1 MLTDRRAQRNGASLR
16 VLHICTRYLRGG
28 SERRL
33 RDMMAA
39 LSEYEHDVVIGPDSD
54 IDLAT
59 SQLRAKSIFVEPALR
74 RSISP
79 ANDLLATWRL
89 YRRIRNGN
97 YALVVTH
104 QSKAGV
110 LSRAAAVLGGRPP
123 VIHSLSMASFGPGY
137 SRPASWI
144 FRHAE
149 RALAPVTDGYAVVGH
164 DLLERYTSIGI
175 PHGKCQVIRSG
186 VPCGPMTS
194 RADARARVVAM
205 LGLPAE
211 RPIVAYV
218 GSLDARKGAHDIVPY
233 LLRLG
238 GRSPNPFLAIA
249 GEGPLAETVRA
260 RIGSQGLTADAAL
273 LGYVS
278 PVDDLIHAADAVILL
293 SRAEGISQVLVQAA
307 ARGTPFV
314 AYDVDGTHELL
325 AFGASGSVV
334 GIGDVDAAANATIAL
349 LREGKR
355 GRPIDTESWS
365 DAVITAGYRDLV
377 TTAVGRWS

>member
-1 MLTDRRAQRNGASLR
+1 VPTDRPHRDDAALR
-16 VLHICTRYLRGG
+16 VLHVCTRYLRGG

-54 IDLAT
+54 IDLAAA
-59 SQLRAKSIFVEPALR
+59 QLPAKSVVVEPALR

-79 ANDLLATWRL
+79 ANDVLATWRL
-89 YRRIRNGN
+89 CRRIQNGN

-110 LSRAAAVLGGRPP
+110 LSRTAAVLGGRPP

-144 FRHAE
+144 FRQAE

-164 DLLERYTSIGI
+164 DLLRRYTSIGI
-175 PHGKCQVIRSG
+175 PDRKCYVIRSG
-186 VPCGPMTS
+186 VSCGSTS
-194 RADARARVVAM
+194 TRADARARVVATY
-205 LGLPAE
+205 GLPAE
-211 RPIVAYV
+211 RPLVAYV
-218 GSLDARKGAHDIVPY
+218 GSLDARKGALDIVPY

-238 GRSPNPFLAIA
+238 GRSPHPFLVIA
-249 GEGPLAETVRA
+249 GEGPLAQTVSA
-260 RIGSQGLTADAAL
+260 RLDGQGLAADAAL

-278 PVDDLIHAADAVILL
+278 PVDDLIHAADAVVLL

-325 AFGASGSVV
+325 ASGATGSVV
-334 GIGDVDAAANATIAL
+334 NIGDVDAAANATIAL

-355 GRPIDTESWS
+355 GTPIDTESWS
-365 DAVITAGYRDLV
+365 DAVIAAGYRDLV
-377 TTAVGRWS
+377 STACGKWA